1 MDERWYNQ
9 PGEND
14 DIIMISRIRLLR
26 NFDGFKFPNRMDDDE
41 RRELVDRID
50 EKLVG
55 LSEVTGSRI
64 DKIDIDKLD
73 PEERAALRERL
84 LINGA
89 AMEKNRSCVVYTGSD
104 EAFSMTVNAE
114 DHIRLI
120 MSAHGQIL
128 NGLYSRMD
136 QVDDFIGSRMPYAFS
151 KKLGFKTASLSN
163 TGTGLRAYYIMH
175 LPLLSEEASFSELT
189 AEMGKYGVVIKES
202 WSQGAR
208 KVGGLYVLYN
218 QRTLGMQEKDIIDI
232 LTRVAVRLMA
242 EERKLR
248 DSIDVLSLTD
258 RVMRSYGIL
267 SYARTM
273 DFAEGCRHLSN
284 IMLGA
289 STGVL
294 KVSQGLTCYELM
306 LGIYPGNLQVYFRQ
320 QMSEQELKEKRA
332 EYLREFMQYIRP
344 MI

>member
-26 NFDGFKFPNRMDDDE
+26 NFEGYKFPNRMDDDE
-41 RRELVDRID
+41 RRALVEKID
-50 EKLVG
+50 EKLTG

-73 PEERAALRERL
+73 PEERSALRERL

-89 AMEKNRSCVVYTGSD
+89 AMDEMRSCVVYTGSD

-120 MSAHGQIL
+120 MSSHGLML
-128 NGLYSRMD
+128 NGLYARMD
-136 QVDDFIGSRMPYAFS
+136 AIDDFIGSRIPYAYS
-151 KKLGFKTASLSN
+151 RKLGYKTASLAN
-163 TGTGLRAYYIMH
+163 TGTGMRAYYVMH
-175 LPLLSEEASFSELT
+175 LPLLSEEASFAELT
-189 AEMGKYGVVIKES
+189 AEMGKYGVVIKEA
-202 WSQGAR
+202 WNQGAR
-208 KVGGLYVLYN
+208 KIGGLYVLYN
-218 QRTLGMQEKDIIDI
+218 QRTLGLQEKDIIDI
-232 LTRVAVRLMA
+232 LTRVAVRLMT
-242 EERKLR
+242 EERNLR
-248 DSIDVLSLTD
+248 DTIDVLSLTD

-267 SYARTM
+267 RYSRTM

-284 IMLGA
+284 IMLGTA
-289 STGVL
+289 TGVL

-320 QMSEQELKEKRA
+320 QMNEQELKEKRA
-332 EYLREFMQYIRP
+332 DYLREFMQYIHP
-344 MI
+344 LI